1 MMLEAYRQIVG
12 NSTFFAFQRA
22 LVTEHAYGSISSAQ
36 FIALAR
42 RVAQERSGF
51 VPSYLARLDEF
62 FQQWLYGI
70 GRPSLVPATF
80 FQGLPPRLTMRLLSA
95 SELEIV
101 WRFTGVEFFLE
112 ESTDLSRT
120 LWTRVLSS
128 PTVTNDQ
135 RRVTLAPPT
144 GNRFYRLKRD

>member
-22 LVTEHAYGSISSAQ
+22 LVTEYAYSSISGAQ

-51 VPSYLARLDEF
+51 ATSYLARLDEF
-62 FQQWLYGI
+62 FQQWLSGI
-70 GRPSLVPATF
+70 VRPALTPATF
-80 FQGLPPRLTMRLLSA
+80 FQGLPPRLVIRLLGA
-95 SELEIV
+95 GELEII
-101 WRFTGVEFFLE
+101 WRSTGEEFFLE
-112 ESTDLSRT
+112 ESDDLSRPS
-120 LWTRVLSS
+120 WTRVLSS

-135 RRVTLAPPT
+135 RRVSLVPPT
-144 GNRFYRLKRD
+144 DNRFYRLKRD